1 MFHKIIILGRLGRD
15 PELRYT
21 ATGNPVA
28 NFSVAANR
36 RYTDG
41 EGRRVEE
48 TVWFRV
54 TAWGKLAEIVTQY
67 LRKGMAVYIEG
78 RLVPDLNTGAPR
90 IFKRRDAT
98 AGASYEVR
106 AETMRIL
113 TRQDAVDGETQ
124 ARETEIAPL
133 DESPEEEEI
142 PF

>member
-21 ATGNPVA
+21 ATGSPVA

-36 RYTDG
+36 RYTDS

-54 TAWGKLAEIVTQY
+54 TAWGKLAESVTQY

-90 IFKRRDAT
+90 IFKRRDGT

-106 AETMRIL
+106 AETLRIL
-113 TRQDAVDGETQ
+113 SGRRDANEADT
-124 ARETEIAPL
+124 ATAEIAVATDPVL
-133 DESPEEEEI
+133 DEDI